1 MKNVNKDHL
10 NLPKPGFKR
19 GGSCINQL
27 ISILHEICEQLHHWI
42 EVRSVFL
49 DIAKDFAKLRY
60 EGALFKLISGNLLKT
75 LIDFL
80 KNRKQRATLN
90 EQASSWTDVN
100 VGVPHGSN

>member
-1 MKNVNKDHL
+1 MKKVNKDHL
-10 NLPKPGFKR
+10 NLTKPGFKR

-27 ISILHEICEQLHHWI
+27 ISIPHEICEQLHHWL

-49 DIAKDFAKLRY
+49 DIAKAFAKLWY
-60 EGALFKLISGNLLKT
+60 DGVLFKLISGNLLKT

-80 KNRKQRATLN
+80 KNRKQRLTLN

-100 VGVPHGSN
+100 AGVPHVSN